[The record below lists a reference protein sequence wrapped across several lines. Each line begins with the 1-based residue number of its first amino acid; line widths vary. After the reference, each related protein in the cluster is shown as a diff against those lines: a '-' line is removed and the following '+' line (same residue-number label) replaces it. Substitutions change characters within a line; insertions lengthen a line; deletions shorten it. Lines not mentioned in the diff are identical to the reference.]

1 MSQSPLEEGGRF
13 KKVCGGVLSR
23 ELSLLDNL
31 NFRAETGVTYKKCGE
46 REREE
51 KIENLYRV

>member
-1 MSQSPLEEGGRF
+1 MS
-13 KKVCGGVLSR
+13 GVLSR